1 MPSGNRQWITPIIML
16 MLLLGIVAGALIISS
31 VTQQHVQL
39 DDGTVWITSLKDR
52 KAARFNV
59 KVKDTDAGIS
69 SSAARFDVAQ
79 HKGNTVIL
87 EGTKASYIAASTVS
101 EDGDTTIKADMQ
113 TLIGGDTIAFIN
125 MKTGNVWAGASSD
138 VKSVNPTTASPK
150 MKLGTGGRIAVTH
163 DGAIYGYRQSDGA
176 ILKMDGPQATP
187 GKVTEIGANQR
198 LRADSFTVVAN
209 TPVLTSGNAI
219 HWPNGSA
226 EVSMSG
232 TLVLQAPPTDDRPP
246 RVSAVWS
253 RSICSPGSRRP
264 WKSPI
269 PARATRHSPCP
280 PTVAYPPHGAKRRT
294 IICACARRTTA
305 IRNSHPC
312 RT

>member
-1 MPSGNRQWITPIIML
+1 MDRSAHPRRTATSQSYERSRKIGAMLRRLMPSGNRQWITPIIML
-16 MLLLGIVAGALIISS
+16 LLLLGIVAGALVISS

-79 HKGNTVIL
+79 HNGDTVIL

-176 ILKMDGPQATP
+176 ILKMDGP
-187 GKVTEIGANQR
+187 
-198 LRADSFTVVAN
+198 
-209 TPVLTSGNAI
+209 
-219 HWPNGSA
+219 
-226 EVSMSG
+226 
-232 TLVLQAPPTDDRPP
+232 
-246 RVSAVWS
+246 
-253 RSICSPGSRRP
+253 
-264 WKSPI
+264 
-269 PARATRHSPCP
+269 
-280 PTVAYPPHGAKRRT
+280 
-294 IICACARRTTA
+294 
-305 IRNSHPC
+305 
-312 RT
+312 